1 MKKTLLFLLIT
12 VTASVLAMAGLGL
25 ANNAFKSPK
34 ADTESAA
41 QGYSPLADSESA
53 AVNMA
58 IQKEL
63 KTSGTTDYRTIV
75 PWEAAGFGS
84 YVEGGGNIEDSYS
97 VGMWFR
103 PTGAHSSHKG
113 LLMSHGTGNHCNI
126 NGLWY
131 FTIDTN
137 GQIAIGEN
145 DDAVNGKTG
154 LNGTTVGTVAFN
166 EWHYLLFTIDNV
178 NRKAAVYVDGTQKV
192 NQELAGPLTY
202 KWKDGMFH
210 FASHGFGGELDQA
223 EIYNTAL
230 TEAEAAQAY
239 VDASKVASIQ
249 ALYTFDEVAAGTT
262 SQFANT
268 LDHGTTEKAVFQKY
282 VGQADWGNGP
292 IDNGS
297 HQETEY
303 APTLVQGREI
313 TVAPTTCT
321 LTVVSNGCEYGLAD
335 YDNMKAIDGTEATLA
350 IGTNMLLSVLAAP
363 DGMQL
368 KEVTLNGTPIDG
380 EEGTYNFVVNEDATL
395 EMVVEDI
402 PTPTYAVTV
411 EDNGATVETE
421 ADLTAVEEGTEV
433 TFTITAPEG
442 MQIASVTY
450 NGAEVA
456 ANADGTYT
464 ITVTADGTLTV
475 TTEEITTPEPQPAG
489 NKAVKFLATQTYANT
504 YVKPQG
510 DDRIEIPETILTSRT
525 GEEGDFVTIET
536 SFTYSGWFN
545 LNDWYK
551 YNDTGS
557 GMLLIGQRVHANNNP
572 SIGLI
577 VVRPKGYNG
586 TTNPKRTDGILKL
599 VCADPQNSSVG
610 HEIEGED
617 AAISLDEWM
626 YLTMVYDKD
635 AQEVR
640 VYKNGKRIDTQACAI
655 PLRLLPDYPG
665 IISTGAFAL
674 NGACDELQLWTKAL
688 TDAEVLTA
696 YYTPDKVSGLDL
708 WYDFDTIIPATE
720 EGAESGK
727 FANKATSEKGKDIM
741 ATYYHVANAA
751 VKYSGIITDLI
762 TFTEKT
768 PELVD
773 GREIMEMPS
782 YTVTIPEVTG
792 GTFTVSDGTQ
802 TYAAGEH
809 KFNVGTNL
817 TATVTPNDGYYLTAL
832 KYAGEYID
840 NGATVAVEADAAF
853 EVTLTDAVRT
863 ITIAETEATYNIS
876 APNGSELDLANV
888 PEGTEIQ
895 LTITG
900 WPEDKT
906 LKEVRLGDEV
916 LEADENGVYSFTV
929 GESTTLTIE
938 LRDLEQFTINYTAIL
953 ENGSLEVKNDKG
965 VALLPGATVFEG
977 STITVAATP
986 AAGYSTLYVRIN
998 GEDVEESSPY
1008 TVTSDIEVTADFAAA
1023 VAYIPG
1029 RQRNGSSTHNYSFRF
1044 SEDALGEH
1052 TAGTC
1057 DEPAEVGTTDKRSR
1071 NFTYAAWIKP
1081 TNRSVYGKDPMGRLM
1096 GDIQSGSMATDG
1108 AFSVEMTAEGKLA
1121 LNARVYSSATSMP
1134 GIDKL
1139 ITDTDIA
1146 LDEWTFLA
1154 VVSDN
1159 EAKTLSLYKDGEL
1172 CGTLDLSK
1180 DSEGNE
1186 AYGIGLLPE
1195 ASQFYVYEYSAAGY
1209 LEEVQLWTKAL
1220 TQQDIRRATRL
1231 NKNKQYDGLVSYYRP
1246 RLNDQIVPNT
1256 STSNTITA
1264 ALYAGMFTSNKW
1276 VTPKEQIISEAGAAH
1291 EPETVTVNIVQP
1303 TDNIGT
1309 FTITGEEGRV
1319 IDGTAYLFED
1329 LTVDLSNI
1337 SGAEVNG
1344 ITVTTDGNVTDYTL
1358 EQLPFTIDGNS
1369 EIALNYEV
1377 KSTVLFTYTGE
1388 HGKVSLK
1395 VNDEEA
1401 VEYTEPV
1408 EVPKNSTVIIT
1419 AIPDEHYELTAAVI
1433 NGETVYDLYKIEDNE
1448 EDGETYD
1455 FYDNEYTLQVEEKNV
1470 NVELTFNLERFFL
1483 YAEVLDAAGDD
1494 TDLYPA
1500 FTDAEGTNIDDD
1512 NVFDIMVP
1520 YGTDVWLSIWS
1531 VTPDSYGEND
1541 GHNVLGRVW
1550 DYPYDNVQG
1559 YLDAVDV
1566 TDQLVAIPTGE
1577 EEDLMYHIGE
1587 VTQSHFFYISQ
1598 SYAGIL
1604 SISADANNPLK
1615 VVNGIITLG
1624 ENAVIEV
1631 TDMNGR
1637 MVART
1642 EGSELNVQQLVKGV
1656 YVAKATTADKV
1667 YTLKFI
1673 ML

>member
-25 ANNAFKSPK
+25 TNNAFKSPK
-34 ADTESAA
+34 ADTAGSEFSYTIPSGTIQTDNSPENWLDNLSTTGAFKDIAVSYNSNPASNADLYTLVAEEVEAIPGSTFTLNVNAHKKGAYSTTTVYQDLRFCAA
-41 QGYSPLADSESA
+41 YIWVDWYGNGNFEKVQFYGKVDPDHNVGGNFGADHNDVMDIA
-53 AVNMA
+53 
-58 IQKEL
+58 KEL
-63 KTSGTTDYRTIV
+63 TM
-75 PWEAAGFGS
+75 P
-84 YVEGGGNIEDSYS
+84 ED
-97 VGMWFR
+97 V
-103 PTGAHSSHKG
+103 
-113 LLMSHGTGNHCNI
+113 
-126 NGLWY
+126 
-131 FTIDTN
+131 
-137 GQIAIGEN
+137 
-145 DDAVNGKTG
+145 
-154 LNGTTVGTVAFN
+154 TVGT
-166 EWHYLLFTIDNV
+166 
-178 NRKAAVYVDGTQKV
+178 KARIRIIYANAWGVPMASSHNSK
-192 NQELAGPLTY
+192 NMELADPN
-202 KWKDGMFH
+202 
-210 FASHGFGGELDQA
+210 SQA
-223 EIYNTAL
+223 IDAGL
-230 TEAEAAQAY
+230 AY
-239 VDASKVASIQ
+239 DIVV
-249 ALYTFDEVAAGTT
+249 
-262 SQFANT
+262 N
-268 LDHGTTEKAVFQKY
+268 AVEQPK
-282 VGQADWGNGP
+282 
-292 IDNGS
+292 
-297 HQETEY
+297 
-303 APTLVQGREI
+303 
-313 TVAPTTCT
+313 TTCT

-335 YDNMKAIDGTEATLA
+335 YDNMTVIKDTEATLA
-350 IGTNMLLSVLAAP
+350 IGTNMLLSVQSAP
-363 DGMQL
+363 EGMQL
-368 KEVTLNGTPIDG
+368 KEVTLNGTPLDG
-380 EEGTYNFVVNEDATL
+380 EEGAYNFVVNEDATL

-402 PTPTYAVTV
+402 PAITYTVTV

-421 ADLTAVEEGTEV
+421 ADLTAVEEGAEV

-450 NGAEVA
+450 NGAEVT
-456 ANADGTYT
+456 ANEDGTYT
-464 ITVTADGTLTV
+464 ITVNANGTLTV

-551 YNDTGS
+551 LNDTGS
-557 GMLLIGQRVHANNNP
+557 GLLLIGQRVHANNNP

-586 TTNPKRTDGILKL
+586 TTNPKRTDGFLKL

-696 YYTPDKVSGLDL
+696 YYSPDKVSGLDL

-762 TFTEKT
+762 SFTEKT

-900 WPEDKT
+900 WPEGKT

-916 LEADENGVYSFTV
+916 LESDENGVYSFTV

-998 GEDVEESSPY
+998 GEDVEEGSPY

-1029 RQRNGSSTHNYSFRF
+1029 RQRNGSSNHNYSFRF

-1057 DEPAEVGTTDKRSR
+1057 DDPAEVGTTDKRSR

-1081 TNRSVYGKDPMGRLM
+1081 TNRSVFGKDPMGRLM
-1096 GDIQSGSMATDG
+1096 GDIQSGAMATDG

-1180 DSEGNE
+1180 DNDGNE

-1195 ASQFYVYEYSAAGY
+1195 ASQFYVYEYTAAGY

-1256 STSNTITA
+1256 STSNTLTA
-1264 ALYAGMFTSNKW
+1264 ALYAGTFTSNKW
-1276 VTPKEQIISEAGAAH
+1276 VSPKEQLITEAGAAH
-1291 EPETVTVNIVQP
+1291 DPETVTVTIVQP

-1344 ITVTTDGNVTDYTL
+1344 ITVTTDGNATDYTL

-1377 KSTVLFTYTGE
+1377 KNTVLFTYTGE
-1388 HGKVSLK
+1388 HGKITLK

-1483 YAEVLDAAGDD
+1483 YAEVVDAAGDD

-1500 FTDAEGTNIDDD
+1500 FTDAEGTNIDDN

-1541 GHNVLGRVW
+1541 GHNVLGQVW
-1550 DYPYDNVQG
+1550 DYPYDNNIQN
-1559 YLDAVDV
+1559 YLDPVDV
-1566 TDQLVAIPTGE
+1566 TSQLVAIPTGE

-1587 VTQSHFFYISQ
+1587 VNQSHWFYIYQ
-1598 SYAGIL
+1598 SYSGIL

>member
-1 MKKTLLFLLIT
+1 
-12 VTASVLAMAGLGL
+12 MAGLGL

-34 ADTESAA
+34 ADTA
-41 QGYSPLADSESA
+41 GSEFSYTIPA
-53 AVNMA
+53 GT
-58 IQKEL
+58 IQKDGDPQNWL
-63 KTSGTTDYRTIV
+63 DNLSTTGAFKDIAVSYNSNPASDADLYTLV
-75 PWEAAGFGS
+75 AEEVEAIPGS
-84 YVEGGGNIEDSYS
+84 TFTLNANAHKKGAYSTTTVYQDLRFCAAYIWVDWYGNGNFEKVQFYGNVAPDHNVGGNFGADHNDVMDIAKELTMPED
-97 VGMWFR
+97 V
-103 PTGAHSSHKG
+103 
-113 LLMSHGTGNHCNI
+113 
-126 NGLWY
+126 
-131 FTIDTN
+131 
-137 GQIAIGEN
+137 
-145 DDAVNGKTG
+145 
-154 LNGTTVGTVAFN
+154 TVGT
-166 EWHYLLFTIDNV
+166 
-178 NRKAAVYVDGTQKV
+178 KARIRIIYANAWGVPGANNHDSKDM
-192 NQELAGPLTY
+192 ELADPNSQYIDAGL
-202 KWKDGMFH
+202 
-210 FASHGFGGELDQA
+210 
-223 EIYNTAL
+223 
-230 TEAEAAQAY
+230 AY
-239 VDASKVASIQ
+239 DIVV
-249 ALYTFDEVAAGTT
+249 
-262 SQFANT
+262 N
-268 LDHGTTEKAVFQKY
+268 AVEQPK
-282 VGQADWGNGP
+282 
-292 IDNGS
+292 
-297 HQETEY
+297 
-303 APTLVQGREI
+303 
-313 TVAPTTCT
+313 TTCT

-335 YDNMKAIDGTEATLA
+335 YDNMTVINGTEATLA
-350 IGTNMLLSVLAAP
+350 IGTNMLLSVLSAP
-363 DGMQL
+363 EGMQL

-380 EEGTYNFVVNEDATL
+380 EEGAYNFVVNEDATL

-402 PTPTYAVTV
+402 PATTYTVTV

-421 ADLTAVEEGTEV
+421 ADLTAVEEGAEV

-450 NGAEVA
+450 NGEEVT
-456 ANADGTYT
+456 ANEDGTYT

-489 NKAVKFLATQTYANT
+489 NKAVKFLATQSYANT

-551 YNDTGS
+551 LNATGS
-557 GMLLIGQRVHANNNP
+557 GLLLIGQRVHANNNP

-577 VVRPKGYNG
+577 VVRPNGYNS
-586 TTNPKRTDGILKL
+586 TSNPKRTDGILKL

-610 HEIEGED
+610 HDIEGED

-635 AQEVR
+635 AQEMR
-640 VYKNGKRIDTQACAI
+640 IYKNGKRIDTRACAI

-696 YYTPDKVSGLDL
+696 YYSPDKVSGLDL

-741 ATYYHVANAA
+741 ATYYHVANDAA
-751 VKYSGIITDLI
+751 KYSGIITNLT

-809 KFNVGTNL
+809 KINVGTNL
-817 TATVTPNDGYYLTAL
+817 TATVTPNDGFYLTAL

-863 ITIAETEATYNIS
+863 ITVAETEATYNIS

-900 WPEDKT
+900 WPEGKT

-916 LEADENGVYSFTV
+916 LESDENGVYSFTV

-998 GEDVEESSPY
+998 GEDVEEDSPY

-1029 RQRNGSSTHNYSFRF
+1029 RQKNGSSNHNYSFRF

-1052 TAGTC
+1052 TAGSC
-1057 DEPAEVGTTDKRSR
+1057 DDPAEVGTTDKRSR

-1096 GDIQSGSMATDG
+1096 GDIQSGAMATDG

-1121 LNARVYSSATSMP
+1121 LNARVYSSATDMP

-1180 DSEGNE
+1180 DSDGNE

-1276 VTPKEQIISEAGAAH
+1276 VSPKEQLITEAGAAH
-1291 EPETVTVNIVQP
+1291 EPETVTVTIVQP

-1344 ITVTTDGNVTDYTL
+1344 ITVTTDGNATNYTL

-1388 HGKVSLK
+1388 HGKITLK

-1455 FYDNEYTLQVEEKNV
+1455 FYDNEYTLKVEEKNV

-1483 YAEVLDAAGDD
+1483 YAEVVDAAGDD

-1500 FTDAEGTNIDDD
+1500 FTDAEGTNVDDN

-1541 GHNVLGRVW
+1541 GHNVLGQVW
-1550 DYPYDNVQG
+1550 DCPYDNVQG
-1559 YLDAVDV
+1559 YLDPIDV
-1566 TDQLVAIPTGE
+1566 TSQLVAIPTGE

-1587 VTQSHFFYISQ
+1587 VTQSHWFYIYQ
-1598 SYAGIL
+1598 SYSGIL

>member
-34 ADTESAA
+34 ADSAGSEFSYTIPAGTIQTENSPENWLDNLSTTGAFKDIAVSYNSNPASNADLYTLVAEEVDAIPGSTFTLNANAHKKGAYSTTAVYQDLRFCAA
-41 QGYSPLADSESA
+41 YIWVDWYGNGNFEKVQFYGKVVPDHNVGGNFGADHNDVMDIA
-53 AVNMA
+53 
-58 IQKEL
+58 KEL
-63 KTSGTTDYRTIV
+63 TM
-75 PWEAAGFGS
+75 P
-84 YVEGGGNIEDSYS
+84 ED
-97 VGMWFR
+97 V
-103 PTGAHSSHKG
+103 
-113 LLMSHGTGNHCNI
+113 
-126 NGLWY
+126 
-131 FTIDTN
+131 
-137 GQIAIGEN
+137 
-145 DDAVNGKTG
+145 
-154 LNGTTVGTVAFN
+154 TVGT
-166 EWHYLLFTIDNV
+166 
-178 NRKAAVYVDGTQKV
+178 KARIRIIYANAWGVPGTNNHDSKDM
-192 NQELAGPLTY
+192 ELADPNSQYIDAGL
-202 KWKDGMFH
+202 
-210 FASHGFGGELDQA
+210 
-223 EIYNTAL
+223 
-230 TEAEAAQAY
+230 AY
-239 VDASKVASIQ
+239 DIVV
-249 ALYTFDEVAAGTT
+249 
-262 SQFANT
+262 N
-268 LDHGTTEKAVFQKY
+268 AVEQPK
-282 VGQADWGNGP
+282 
-292 IDNGS
+292 
-297 HQETEY
+297 
-303 APTLVQGREI
+303 
-313 TVAPTTCT
+313 TTCT

-350 IGTNMLLSVLAAP
+350 IGTNMLLSVLSAP

-368 KEVTLNGTPIDG
+368 KEVTLNGTPLDG
-380 EEGTYNFVVNEDATL
+380 EDGTYNFVVNEDATL

-421 ADLTAVEEGTEV
+421 TDLTAVEEGTEV

-586 TTNPKRTDGILKL
+586 TTNPKRTDGFLKL

-1159 EAKTLSLYKDGEL
+1159 EAKTLSLYKDGDL

-1344 ITVTTDGNVTDYTL
+1344 ITVTTDGNATDYTL
-1358 EQLPFTIDGNS
+1358 DQLPFTIDGNS

-1483 YAEVLDAAGDD
+1483 YAEVLDAANDD

>member
-34 ADTESAA
+34 ADSA
-41 QGYSPLADSESA
+41 GSEFSYTIPA
-53 AVNMA
+53 GT
-58 IQKEL
+58 IQKDGNPENWL
-63 KTSGTTDYRTIV
+63 DNLSTTGAFKDIAVSYNSNPASDADLYTLVAEEVEAIPGSTFTLNANAHKKGAYSTTTVYQDLRFCAAYIWVDWYGNGNFEKVQFYGKVV
-75 PWEAAGFGS
+75 PDQN
-84 YVEGGGNIEDSYS
+84 VGGNFGADHNDVMDIAKELTMPED
-97 VGMWFR
+97 V
-103 PTGAHSSHKG
+103 
-113 LLMSHGTGNHCNI
+113 
-126 NGLWY
+126 
-131 FTIDTN
+131 
-137 GQIAIGEN
+137 
-145 DDAVNGKTG
+145 
-154 LNGTTVGTVAFN
+154 TVGT
-166 EWHYLLFTIDNV
+166 
-178 NRKAAVYVDGTQKV
+178 KARIRVIYSNAWSVPGANNHDSKDM
-192 NQELAGPLTY
+192 ELADPNSQY
-202 KWKDGMFH
+202 
-210 FASHGFGGELDQA
+210 
-223 EIYNTAL
+223 I
-230 TEAEAAQAY
+230 
-239 VDASKVASIQ
+239 DA
-249 ALYTFDEVAAGTT
+249 
-262 SQFANT
+262 
-268 LDHGTTEKAVFQKY
+268 
-282 VGQADWGNGP
+282 
-292 IDNGS
+292 
-297 HQETEY
+297 
-303 APTLVQGREI
+303 
-313 TVAPTTCT
+313 
-321 LTVVSNGCEYGLAD
+321 GLA
-335 YDNMKAIDGTEATLA
+335 YDI
-350 IGTNMLLSVLAAP
+350 
-363 DGMQL
+363 
-368 KEVTLNGTPIDG
+368 
-380 EEGTYNFVVNEDATL
+380 VVNA
-395 EMVVEDI
+395 VEQ
-402 PTPTYAVTV
+402 PKPTYTVTV
-411 EDNGATVETE
+411 EDNGATVETDT
-421 ADLTAVEEGTEV
+421 DLTAVEEGTEV

-464 ITVTADGTLTV
+464 ITVTADGTLTI

-586 TTNPKRTDGILKL
+586 TTNPKRTDGFLKL

-1256 STSNTITA
+1256 STNNTITA

-1276 VTPKEQIISEAGAAH
+1276 VTPKEQLITEAGAAH
-1291 EPETVTVNIVQP
+1291 EPETVTVNTVQP

-1344 ITVTTDGNVTDYTL
+1344 ITVTTDGNATDYTL